1 MSLTVLVRGLGVENL
16 KRARQALESLAGALT
31 SRATDSLRVSVVSA
45 LPESPFNLSRVAGTS
60 LTARDWSLDFARLQ
74 NIDVALSSRASE
86 STLSAIAGA
95 LATRATDKLRVSV
108 VDVLPESPFNLAK
121 VGGVALTGRDWSSDF
136 ARLQNLD
143 VPLSS
148 RASESTLGTV
158 ASLVTGLSAL
168 DYDIISL
175 DLSTARTDE
184 LIASN
189 VVFLKILESTPST
202 AQYTLKLF
210 STTKKTITQDI
221 APPGTA
227 FERLRRASVYVSNP
241 AQSTG
246 TKLDL
251 FVFMG

>member
-1 MSLTVLVRGLGVENL
+1 LTVLVRGLGVENL

-45 LPESPFNLSRVAGTS
+45 LPESPFNLTKVGDTT
-60 LTARDWSLDFARLQ
+60 LTGRDWSLDFARLQ
-74 NIDVALSSRASE
+74 N
-86 STLSAIAGA
+86 
-95 LATRATDKLRVSV
+95 
-108 VDVLPESPFNLAK
+108 
-121 VGGVALTGRDWSSDF
+121 
-136 ARLQNLD
+136 LD
-143 VPLSS
+143 VQLSS
-148 RASESTLGTV
+148 RASESTLGIV

-184 LIASN
+184 LVASN

-227 FERLRRASVYVSNP
+227 FERLRRANVYVSNP
-241 AQSTG
+241 AQPG
-246 TKLDL
+246 TRLDL
-251 FVFMG
+251 FVLVG

>member
-1 MSLTVLVRGLGVENL
+1 LTVLVRGLGVENL

-31 SRATDSLRVSVVSA
+31 SRATDSLRVSVV
-45 LPESPFNLSRVAGTS
+45 
-60 LTARDWSLDFARLQ
+60 TA
-74 NIDVALSSRASE
+74 
-86 STLSAIAGA
+86 
-95 LATRATDKLRVSV
+95 
-108 VDVLPESPFNLAK
+108 LPESPFNLAK
-121 VGGVALTGRDWSSDF
+121 VAGTSLTARDWSSDF

-148 RASESTLGTV
+148 RASESTLSTV

-184 LIASN
+184 LVASN
-189 VVFLKILESTPST
+189 VVFLKILETTPST

-210 STTKKTITQDI
+210 STTKKAITQDI
-221 APPGTA
+221 APPGTTI
-227 FERLRRASVYVSNP
+227 ERLRRASVYVSNP
-241 AQSTG
+241 AQPG
-246 TKLDL
+246 IRLDL